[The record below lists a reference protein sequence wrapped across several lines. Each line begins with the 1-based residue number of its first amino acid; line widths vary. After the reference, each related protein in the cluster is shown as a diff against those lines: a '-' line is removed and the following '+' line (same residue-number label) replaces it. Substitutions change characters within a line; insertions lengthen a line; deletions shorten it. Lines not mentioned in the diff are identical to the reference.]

1 MFEELFADKY
11 DDITRTLLSEL
22 LVHLHD
28 SIIALSVSSCLRS
41 DFENSFLEY
50 PVRIQFYVSLDWGQS
65 LRIPEKRT
73 RITASIG
80 LRLREWNLFQAPA
93 HMLFREK
100 DSSAGSDRFISSEDD
115 LHHCLSVSSGYQRFS
130 VVYN

>member
-1 MFEELFADKY
+1 MFEELFADKC

-28 SIIALSVSSCLRS
+28 SVIALWVSRYLLS
-41 DFENSFLEY
+41 DSENSLPGH
-50 PVRIQFYVSLDWGQS
+50 PVRIQFYVSIDRGQL

-93 HMLFREK
+93 HMLFR
-100 DSSAGSDRFISSEDD
+100 
-115 LHHCLSVSSGYQRFS
+115 
-130 VVYN
+130 